1 MDITKEKLYDLLL
14 DGLSSGLFVV
24 DDKMKIVQFN
34 AAAEELTGWHRN
46 EVIGKRCSEVLQ
58 SSLCEIKC
66 PLIRSTQQK
75 KAFRGQEA
83 SIATKWGE
91 KIPIFFS
98 SSALLNED
106 GQMVAGLIIF
116 RDATEIKKLEAQK
129 KNFFSV
135 FAHDLKAPVSISGGF
150 LERLLQGKA
159 GDLTEKQRQYLG
171 AIEKEILRLENYI
184 HYFLDISRIEAGQI
198 QLSFTLC
205 NLEDILHEL
214 VAGFKVRASGKNIAV
229 LLNVPEKLPI
239 VSVDKIQI
247 ERVISNLLDNA
258 IKYSLNNSKISL
270 RVWNDDNYI
279 FIEIRDKGLGISEEN
294 LPHVFDYFYRIETD
308 SDRKAGVGLGLAAV
322 KAIIE
327 AHGGKVWVKSE
338 KGTGSSFFVKIPQ
351 KRLG

>member
-1 MDITKEKLYDLLL
+1 V
-14 DGLSSGLFVV
+14 GLFVV
-24 DDKMKIVQFN
+24 DDKMKIVEFN
-34 AAAEELTGWHRN
+34 AAAEKLTGWLRD
-46 EVIGKRCSEVLQ
+46 EVIGKQCSEVLQ
-58 SSLCEIKC
+58 SSLCEAKC
-66 PLIRSTQQK
+66 PLIRSAQQK
-75 KAFRGQEA
+75 KALRGQEA
-83 SIATKWGE
+83 FIMTKWGE

-106 GQMVAGLIIF
+106 GQMVAGIEIF
-116 RDATEIKKLEAQK
+116 RDAAEIKKLEAQK
-129 KNFFSV
+129 RNFISV

-159 GDLTEKQRQYLG
+159 GDLTEKQRNYIT

-214 VAGFKVRASGKNIAV
+214 VAGFQVRASEKNIV
-229 LLNVPEKLPI
+229 VILDVPEKLPM

-258 IKYSLNNSKISL
+258 IKYSSSNGKILL
-270 RVWNDDNYI
+270 RVWSDRNYI
-279 FIEIRDKGLGISEEN
+279 FIETRDQGLGISEEN
-294 LPHVFDYFYRIETD
+294 LPHVFDYFYRVETG
-308 SDRKAGVGLGLAAV
+308 SDRRYGVGLGLAAV

-338 KGTGSSFFVKIPQ
+338 KGIGSSFFVKIPQ
-351 KRLG
+351 KRFR